1 MIPLWK
7 PSIGKEES
15 ELIQSVL
22 NLGYLGHGS
31 YSDKFEVI
39 CSSILNINR
48 ENLLA
53 CSTGHA
59 GLHLI
64 LNSLF
69 SEESLIA
76 TPTFNNIADFQA
88 ILNNNC
94 IPLLLDSSDSNSPY
108 ISPETLSECIKEN
121 KIDAFIAL
129 DYASNFCPLE
139 EYYSI
144 CNKHGVKLIY
154 DAAHSFGSINEKR
167 LNFCDAAMFSFDPI
181 KTFTCID
188 GGLIYFKDTNLVSK
202 TKPKR
207 FIGMQQNESK
217 LKENKRTWDYDCS
230 QEGWRYHLS
239 NIHAAVGISQINR
252 IEEIRNKRSIAMKYM
267 RKLILDAKLPLNFV
281 KWDKVMIPFM
291 NVALI
296 NSGDKID
303 LQKHLDK
310 ENIQSGTHWKPGH
323 LFTKF
328 KPYKYKSCKN
338 AEDFYKK
345 AISLPLFTDL
355 EQKDIKKVYTVIKN
369 FYS

>member
-7 PSIGKEES
+7 PSIGKKES
-15 ELIQSVL
+15 DLIQSVL

-31 YSDKFEVI
+31 YSNEFEVI
-39 CSSILNINR
+39 CSKILNVNK

-64 LNSLF
+64 LNSLL
-69 SEESLIA
+69 SEKSLIA

-88 ILNNNC
+88 ILNNKC
-94 IPLLLDSSDSNSPY
+94 IPLLIDSTDSDSPY
-108 ISPETLSECIKEN
+108 VNPEPLLKCIKDK
-121 KIDAFIAL
+121 KINAFIAL

-144 CNKHGVKLIY
+144 CKKYGVKLIY
-154 DAAHSFGSINEKR
+154 DAAHSFGSIDEKR

-188 GGLIYFKDTNLVSK
+188 GGLIYFKDEKLVLE

-217 LKENKRTWDYDCS
+217 LKENKRTWEYDCS

-239 NIHAAVGISQINR
+239 NIHAAVGISQISR
-252 IEEIRNKRSIAMKYM
+252 LDEIKTKRSNALRYM
-267 RKLILDAKLPLNFV
+267 RELILDAKIPLNFI
-281 KWDKVMIPFM
+281 KWDKDMIPFM
-291 NVALI
+291 NVAILT
-296 NSGDKID
+296 SGNKIQ
-303 LQKHLDK
+303 LQRHLEK

-328 KPYKYKSCKN
+328 KSYKYMSCNN
-338 AEDFYKK
+338 AEEFYKK
-345 AISLPLFTDL
+345 IISLPLFTDM
-355 EQKDIKKVYTVIKN
+355 EEKDVKKVYEVIKN